1 LGVIGKTLPD
11 IFQRNIMPSSIFL
24 GKGNNGGGVE
34 EVRFFARGDVGGEAK
49 HSIVKAQASL
59 GIRTLHCELKIAT
72 DMQFVQSRIPDPPKI
87 GVGIDAAF

>member
-49 HSIVKAQASL
+49 HSIVEA
-59 GIRTLHCELKIAT
+59 
-72 DMQFVQSRIPDPPKI
+72 
-87 GVGIDAAF
+87 